1 MSELEQLRR
10 LYSIAF
16 RVVALDR
23 ANDAY
28 EPFNEA
34 FDQMAKVVD
43 EINGAEAQPLDLLTR

>member
-34 FDQMAKVVD
+34 FDQMAKLVD
-43 EINGAEAQPLDLLTR
+43 EMHGGSVAPLDLLTR